1 MTSDGVRVAGWS
13 GPRNIS
19 TALMRSWG
27 SRPDTVVCDEPLYA
41 HYLASTGIAHPMAA
55 EVIDAHDTDWQRVVA
70 WLTGPVPEGRAI
82 FYQKHM
88 AQHLLAH
95 IPMDWIAG
103 LRNFLLIR
111 DPAEVLA
118 SFSQVYAEPSATDT
132 GLPQQARLFDWL
144 CEQLGEPPP
153 VVDARDV
160 LIDPRGVLTSLCSRL
175 GVPFDEAM
183 LSWPP
188 GPRPTDGVWAPA
200 WYGSVLESTGFLP
213 YRPRRRQLESAL
225 QRVADECRPL
235 YERLH
240 AHRLP
245 PVS

>member
-1 MTSDGVRVAGWS
+1 MTSEGVGVAGWS

-27 SRPDTVVCDEPLYA
+27 NRADTVVCDEPLYA
-41 HYLASTGIAHPMAA
+41 HYLAHTGLAHPMAA
-55 EVIDAHDTDWQRVVA
+55 EVIGAHDTDWERVVA
-70 WLTGPVPEGRAI
+70 SLTGPVPDGQAI

-88 AQHLLAH
+88 AQHLLDH
-95 IPMDWIAG
+95 IRMDWIAK

-118 SFSQVYAEPSATDT
+118 SFSQVYAEPSARDT
-132 GLPQQARLFDWL
+132 GLPQQSRLFDWL
-144 CEQLGEPPP
+144 YERLGSPPP

-160 LIDPRGVLTSLCSRL
+160 LTDPRGVLTALCASL
-175 GVPFDEAM
+175 GVAFDDAM

-188 GPRPTDGVWAPA
+188 GPRATDGVWAPA
-200 WYGSVLESTGFLP
+200 WYANVLESTGFRP
-213 YRPRRRQLESAL
+213 YRPSRRELEPAL

-240 AHRLP
+240 AHRLAP
-245 PVS
+245 TS